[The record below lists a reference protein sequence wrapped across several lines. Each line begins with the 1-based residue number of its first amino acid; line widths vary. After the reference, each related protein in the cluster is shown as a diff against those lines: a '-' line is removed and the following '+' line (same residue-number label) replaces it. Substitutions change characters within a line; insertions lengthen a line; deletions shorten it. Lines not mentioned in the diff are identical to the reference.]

1 MADGEFPGAAP
12 MSAGPSA
19 AELSGYPLNDFGNA
33 MRFIRLVGG
42 EVDKDGDVRELSAA
56 TVLYVR
62 NHGWVG
68 FNGRHWDLK
77 AGEGLARKWAA
88 KVARGMHAQAEILSQ
103 QISATGT
110 ASKKDIEAPYD
121 FAESCGNSGRMDAML
136 KVAKTYL
143 EVELEAFDRDP
154 LALNVRNGTLFF
166 KRKRDARDKV
176 VGADFEFRPRHDP
189 SDRITRMAEVSYD
202 PAATAPTFQAVLA
215 TWQPQ
220 EALRRYL
227 QVLTGYGFTGDTS
240 EQIFI
245 IFQGLGRDG
254 KSTFMNMLRKLAGS
268 YAATAD
274 VKTFLEQSAKGG
286 GDASP
291 DLARLA
297 GDTRLISTAE
307 PPKNAKLSD
316 DRIKSFTGG
325 GNITARHLRE
335 GIFEFEPVGKVFMEC
350 NGRPQPQGSDEG
362 IWRRLKLLLW
372 ENQIPKGTED
382 KELPGKLAKEWP
394 GILNWIV
401 EGIVRWLTEG
411 VKDPPRVLEA
421 IEDYRK
427 GSSSF
432 AEWVSDSLVL
442 DKQAVTPAKELYD
455 SYKTFITDRDE
466 KPMSQTAFGRAL
478 ADLQVIRGKRDSVG
492 RVMRSGGRLKTDAER
507 AEEAAASS
515 EDGAGGSS
523 FGGLGS
529 ASGFD
534 IPPDEDD
541 DSGPYGHG

>member
-68 FNGRHWDLK
+68 FNGQHWDLK

-143 EVELEAFDRDP
+143 EVELDAFDRDP

-166 KRKRDARDKV
+166 KRKRDAKDRV
-176 VGADFEFRPRHDP
+176 IGAEFEFRARHDP

-202 PAATAPTFQAVLA
+202 PKAEAPTFQAVLE

-297 GDTRLISTAE
+297 GDTRMISTAE

-442 DKQAVTPAKELYD
+442 DKQAITPAKELYD

-492 RVMRSGGRLKTDAER
+492 RVMRTGGRLKTDAER
-507 AEEAAASS
+507 AEETAASS

-523 FGGLGS
+523 FGDLGG

-534 IPPDEDD
+534 IPPDEEDD
-541 DSGPYGHG
+541 

>member
-1 MADGEFPGAAP
+1 VADGEFLGAAP

-19 AELSGYPLNDFGNA
+19 KELSGYPLNDFGNA
-33 MRFIRLVGG
+33 MRFIRYIGG
-42 EVDKDGDVRELSAA
+42 QVDEDGEIRDLSAT

-68 FNGRHWDLK
+68 FNGQHWDLK

-88 KVARGMHAQAEILSQ
+88 KVARGMHAQAEILS
-103 QISATGT
+103 ADARERGL
-110 ASKKDIEAPYD
+110 AKKEIDAPYD

-143 EVELEAFDRDP
+143 EVDLDVFDRDP

-166 KRKRDARDKV
+166 RRIRDAKGKATGAEFKFRDH
-176 VGADFEFRPRHDP
+176 HDP
-189 SDRITRMAEVSYD
+189 SDRLSRMAEVSYD
-202 PAATAPTFQAVLA
+202 PKAEAPTFHAVLA

-220 EALRRYL
+220 EVLRRYL
-227 QVLTGYGFTGDTS
+227 QVLTGYGMTGDTS

-245 IFQGLGRDG
+245 IFQGKGRDG
-254 KSTFMNMLRKLAGS
+254 KSTFMNMLRKLFGS

-274 VKTFLEQSAKGG
+274 VKTFLEQGVKGG

-297 GDTRLISTAE
+297 GDTRLVSTAE

-350 NGRPQPQGSDEG
+350 NSRPQPQGSDEG

-372 ENQIPKGTED
+372 ENQIEKGTED
-382 KELPGKLAKEWP
+382 KELPHKLAAEWP

-401 EGIVRWLTEG
+401 EGIMRWLVEG
-411 VKDPPRVLEA
+411 VQDPPRVLEA
-421 IEDYRK
+421 IDEYRK
-427 GSSSF
+427 GASPF
-432 AEWVSDSLVL
+432 AEWVGDFLVI
-442 DKQAVTPAKELYD
+442 DKKATTPASELYG

-478 ADLQVIRGKRDSVG
+478 ADLQIIRGGRDGVG
-492 RVMRSGGRLKTDAER
+492 RILRSGARLKSEAER
-507 AEEAAASS
+507 SADSAAEQEG
-515 EDGAGGSS
+515 GAGGPSIPPS
-523 FGGLGS
+523 G
-529 ASGFD
+529 GFD
-534 IPPDEDD
+534 LPPEEDD
-541 DSGPYGHG
+541 DDPFAAD

>member
-1 MADGEFPGAAP
+1 MADGEFLGGAP

-19 AELSGYPLNDFGNA
+19 QDLAGYPLNDFGNA
-33 MRFIRLVGG
+33 MRFVRYVGG
-42 EVDKDGDVRELSAA
+42 EVDPDGDVTNLSAA

-88 KVARGMHAQAEILSQ
+88 KVARGMHAQAAVLSAQ
-103 QISATGT
+103 LAGTG
-110 ASKKDIEAPYD
+110 ASKKEMEAPYD

-143 EVELEAFDRDP
+143 EVELEAFDLDP
-154 LALNVRNGTLFF
+154 LALNVRNGTLIFR
-166 KRKRDARDKV
+166 RKRDGKGKV
-176 VGADFEFRPRHDP
+176 IGADYTFKDRHDP
-189 SDRITRMAEVSYD
+189 ADRITRMAEVSYD
-202 PAATAPTFQAVLA
+202 PAAQAPVFHSVLA

-220 EALRRYL
+220 EVLRRYL
-227 QVLTGYGFTGDTS
+227 QVLTGYGMTGDTS

-245 IFQGLGRDG
+245 IFQGKGRDG
-254 KSTFMNMLRKLAGS
+254 KSTFMNMLRKLSGS

-274 VKTFLEQSAKGG
+274 VKTFLEQGVKGG

-297 GDTRLISTAE
+297 GDTRLVSTAE

-350 NGRPQPQGSDEG
+350 NSRPQPQGTDEG

-372 ENQIPKGTED
+372 ENQIEKGTED
-382 KELPGKLAKEWP
+382 KELPGKLAGEWP

-401 EGIVRWLTEG
+401 EGVVRWLTEG

-421 IEDYRK
+421 IDEYRK
-427 GSSSF
+427 GSSPF
-432 AEWVSDSLVL
+432 AEWAGDYLHL
-442 DKQAVTPAKELYD
+442 DKGASTLATELYA

-466 KPMSQTAFGRAL
+466 KPMSQTAFGKAL
-478 ADLQVIRGKRDSVG
+478 ADLQIIRGKRDNVG
-492 RVMRSGGRLKTDAER
+492 RVMRTGARLKTDSER
-507 AEEAAASS
+507 SADQAAASI
-515 EDGAGGSS
+515 EDGAGGPSS
-523 FGGLGS
+523 DL
-529 ASGFD
+529 
-534 IPPDEDD
+534 PPSFEIGPEDD
-541 DSGPYGHG
+541 DDGPFP

>member
-1 MADGEFPGAAP
+1 MLVADGEFLGASP
-12 MSAGPSA
+12 LSGGPSA
-19 AELSGYPLNDFGNA
+19 KELSAYPLNDFGNA
-33 MRFIRLVGG
+33 LRFIRNVGG
-42 EVDKDGDVRELSAA
+42 QVDKDGEVSDLSAA

-68 FNGRHWDLK
+68 FNGQHWDLK

-88 KVARGMHAQAEILSQ
+88 KVARGMHDQAKILSDEA
-103 QISATGT
+103 IE
-110 ASKKDIEAPYD
+110 KKLAKKEIDAPYD

-143 EVELEAFDRDP
+143 EVELDSFDLDP
-154 LALNVRNGTLFF
+154 FALNVKNGTLFF
-166 KRKRDARDKV
+166 RRVRDAQGKV
-176 VGADFEFRPRHDP
+176 VRAEVTFKDRHDP
-189 SDRITRMAEVSYD
+189 ADRLTRMADVSYD
-202 PAATAPTFQAVLA
+202 KTAQAPTFHAVLA

-227 QVLTGYGFTGDTS
+227 QVLTGYGATGDTT
-240 EQIFI
+240 EQAFI
-245 IFQGLGRDG
+245 IFQGKGRDG
-254 KSTFMNMLRKLAGS
+254 KSTFMNMLRKLFGS

-274 VKTFLEQSAKGG
+274 VKTFLETGMKGG

-297 GDTRLISTAE
+297 GDTRLVSTAE

-350 NGRPQPQGSDEG
+350 NARPQPQGSDEG

-372 ENQIPKGTED
+372 ENQIQKGTED
-382 KELPGKLAKEWP
+382 KELPRKLAAEWP

-401 EGIVRWLTEG
+401 EGVQRWMVEG
-411 VKDPPRVLEA
+411 LQDPPRVLEA
-421 IEDYRK
+421 IDEYRK
-427 GSSSF
+427 GASPF
-432 AEWVSDSLVL
+432 AEWVSDYLVL
-442 DKQAVTPAKELYD
+442 DKGASTPASELYA
-455 SYKTFITDRDE
+455 SYKAFITERDE

-478 ADLQVIRGKRDSVG
+478 ADLQVIRGGRDGVG
-492 RVMRSGGRLKTDAER
+492 RVLRSGGRLKTDAER
-507 AEEAAASS
+507 AADVVDTK
-515 EDGAGGSS
+515 DGDAGGQQYPPS
-523 FGGLGS
+523 G
-529 ASGFD
+529 GFD
-534 IPPDEDD
+534 LPPDDEED
-541 DSGPYGHG
+541 